1 MWGITTKAISDSA
14 QLYQWTEFNRIPGIY
29 FEEIK
34 LMNLMESVWKLVIE
48 LDVGA
53 IEIRYQQLQN
63 YVELWKSYRKYPD
76 MPNIMKI
83 IQKDEAKLTLRLT
96 HLRALYKTLSN
107 RRRLIN
113 AIGTISQT
121 LFGTMDADDARVV
134 NEQLDLLRNNQKTI
148 QHVVINQL
156 KVLDATI
163 GHMNRLEK
171 TLKYNE
177 NATQRMGSASKVRTT
192 GRYR

>member
-53 IEIRYQQLQN
+53 IEIRYQQFQN